1 VISGQTPPL
10 DAGAFARLMAPFEPF
25 EASPSLAVA
34 VSGGRDSMAL
44 ALLSHGWA
52 AERDGCVVG
61 LIVDHGLRAESAGE
75 AVATADALA
84 RHGIDGAI
92 LAWSGAKP
100 RAGLQA
106 AARTARYRLLRD
118 ECRRRGILH
127 LLLAH
132 HADDQAETV
141 AMRAARQ
148 SGPDGL
154 AGMAALVEQ
163 PEVRLLRPL
172 LSVSRTGLTATLLA
186 RDVQWLDDPSNLD
199 PRFERARLRANGCPA
214 PARSL
219 VDLVGGRGV
228 ERSVRD
234 RKCARAAVD
243 MLEFDPEGV
252 AAIDRTGFARLGRDL
267 QMRLLSR
274 LIQAVGGGDHPPRR
288 ERLERAALRLCAR
301 PDHGPL
307 DRGPLDRGPLDR
319 GKSGKGQDFTISGC
333 KLMLRQ
339 APETRRLRWIVR
351 PEHGRNMGQPLI
363 PAAFFACGAP
373 AASHLE

>member
-288 ERLERAALRLCAR
+288 ERLERAALRLGA
-301 PDHGPL
+301 PSDHGPL
-307 DRGPLDRGPLDR
+307 VRRPLDR